1 MRVFFSDTLL
11 FEALMLPC
19 LSQERPSF
27 SLIEKVLSGT
37 ESISA
42 AYLGDAVIFRNWW
55 QSTHSHGG
63 RLAEDKAVRSRLK
76 SRKKKFCLGAERR
89 IWIPKKRA
97 HTTEATRGC
106 RIKPLDSSDDFGPGG
121 VVLLEK
127 KKCCP
132 FVSGLPIKA
141 SWPGVMCMIGR
152 SCQRGP
158 PLAPPA
164 VNLRF

>member
-1 MRVFFSDTLL
+1 MKLILFTRLCEPFDTKQREPRLYAVVFFRLNDVSALSSCLMRVFFSDTLL
-11 FEALMLPC
+11 FEALVLPC

-76 SRKKKFCLGAERR
+76 SRKKKFCLGAERC

-106 RIKPLDSSDDFGPGG
+106 RIKPLDSYG
-121 VVLLEK
+121 
-127 KKCCP
+127 
-132 FVSGLPIKA
+132 
-141 SWPGVMCMIGR
+141 
-152 SCQRGP
+152 
-158 PLAPPA
+158 
-164 VNLRF
+164 